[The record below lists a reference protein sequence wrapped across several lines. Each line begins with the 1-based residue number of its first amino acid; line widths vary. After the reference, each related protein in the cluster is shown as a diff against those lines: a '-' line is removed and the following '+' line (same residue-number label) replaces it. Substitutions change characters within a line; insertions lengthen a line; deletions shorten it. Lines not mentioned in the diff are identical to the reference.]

1 MTRLQDFL
9 NSPLSGVT
17 KMGGRAR
24 AGDVFG
30 IELECE
36 GKKVDWDGSSPE
48 LLNDWV
54 PHNDGS
60 LRAHHG
66 SCQEWVF
73 NGPVKYDA
81 SVKRVK
87 ALFDFFKK
95 RGSKLVVSNRTSTHV
110 HFNMGDKNAYQLVN
124 LFILFTILEGILD
137 NYCGEDRAGNLFCL
151 SSRHAQRQIDWIED
165 SCFKDFHFG
174 NLRENFRYCSMNIA
188 AINKFGTVEFRAM
201 RGLDNEQDVLDW
213 LSILD
218 DLCQYGCYKMKNPV
232 TVLEEISVKGP
243 LMFLKSVFKFGNF
256 MKLAQGVDEGAIADS
271 MYQGLRLVQML
282 AYRVGTEFDQVRL
295 RGPDFWASLQS
306 DAPPVPDVDP
316 KNLVQGVPLGG
327 GRARRVGAVNLGQRA
342 NPFPEEGPPVGAG
355 NRGAEDAYVAE
366 RVRLI
371 NVQEG
376 RMVGADEIDGF
387 RVEYRIAMGREH
399 VHVEPANQPQPVE
412 DRIDQIR
419 ARLERAAA
427 ENGVQ
432 RPWKPLPLGDDAA
445 DNF

>member
-1 MTRLQDFL
+1 
-9 NSPLSGVT
+9 
-17 KMGGRAR
+17 
-24 AGDVFG
+24 
-30 IELECE
+30 
-36 GKKVDWDGSSPE
+36 
-48 LLNDWV
+48 
-54 PHNDGS
+54 
-60 LRAHHG
+60 
-66 SCQEWVF
+66 
-73 NGPVKYDA
+73 VKYDA

-95 RGSKLVVSNRTSTHV
+95 RGSKLVTSNRTSTHV

-188 AINKFGTVEFRAM
+188 SINKFGTVEFRAM

-213 LSILD
+213 LTILD

-232 TVLEEISVKGP
+232 TMLEEISVKGP

-256 MKLAQGVDEGAIADS
+256 MKLTQGVDEGAIADS

-295 RGPDFWASLQS
+295 RGPDFWASLQG

-316 KNLVQGVPLGG
+316 KDLVQAVPLGG
-327 GRARRVGAVNLGQRA
+327 GRPQRLGNRPQAGQRA
-342 NPFPEEGPPVGAG
+342 NPFPPENLPVG
-355 NRGAEDAYVAE
+355 RGDRAEDVYVAE

-376 RMVGADEIDGF
+376 RMVGAGEIEDF
-387 RVEYRIAMGREH
+387 RRQYRAAHGREH
-399 VHVEPANQPQPVE
+399 VPPQPVE
-412 DRIDQIR
+412 DRIDQMR
-419 ARLERAAA
+419 AALQRVAA
-427 ENGVQ
+427 ENGAQ
-432 RPWKPLPLGDDAA
+432 RPAQPFDPFIRWVIPDQLVRVMPEPPAA
-445 DNF
+445 PIVPALEDEEEEEELELEPEFDPEDEEDEE